1 MTRQLR
7 HLTLRSEVQALDCTL
22 LQEGGREELLGAVDA
37 YGTLVLARRTR
48 EAQGEGDAAGDGE
61 GVTTTAV
68 PRHSSSEGSWAGL
81 AFAPAAPH
89 IAATARHLARAV
101 RPPPSASWGSGQ
113 EM

>member
-7 HLTLRSEVQALDCTL
+7 HLTLRSEVQALDCAL

-48 EAQGEGDAAGDGE
+48 QAQDGDDGDGE
-61 GVTTTAV
+61 VVTTTAV
-68 PRHSSSEGSWAGL
+68 PRHSSSEGSWAGV

-101 RPPPSASWGSGQ
+101 RPRVVCSWSGQ